1 MEYIG
6 RIENDKKLLEDRNG
20 IVIFGAGNDLE
31 KFLDKFKT
39 LGIRDRIICVCDN
52 NCAKQGIE
60 VLGLE
65 IVSPEQAF
73 FNYADAQYVV
83 YNRYCV
89 EICEQLAKEHIE
101 NVHLI
106 RG

>member
-6 RIENDKKLLEDRNG
+6 RIENDKIIFEDRDE

-31 KFLDKFKT
+31 KLLVKLKT
-39 LGIRDRIICVCDN
+39 LGIKDRISCICDN
-52 NCAKQGIE
+52 NCAKQGTK
-60 VLGLE
+60 VSGLE

-73 FNYADAQYVV
+73 SNYADAHYIV
-83 YNRYCV
+83 YNRYCI

-101 NVHLI
+101 KVHLI